1 MVTAAALVAAFLA
14 CLAPGDPA
22 FAARR
27 SHPLS
32 LFGDLFSDRPMRLR
46 GSVHSETKA
55 HSDAKVPLP
64 RPRPDEAPAAAPP
77 PAASSKTVPTEPG
90 KPAAPAATATPAP
103 APTPSACRLALTE
116 EIAIAPSIPDI
127 HGPGGCGGEDLVR
140 LEAIVLPDK
149 HRVSLKPAATLRCGM
164 AAALADWIRSDVEP
178 LAESVGSRL
187 SDLDNFDSYD
197 CRGRNGVAGALLS
210 EHGRANA
217 LDVRGWKLA
226 NGQSIGLT
234 DRNVPRGLRETVL
247 HSVCAR
253 FTTVLGPGSDGY
265 HEDHIHLDL
274 MERHN
279 NYKICQ
285 WNVWDPMPQIAPLM
299 PAVRP
304 AEAPPREVAGRSD
317 KDQDDDKGHQAK
329 PDATGSDEPEA
340 TGDAGPDGA
349 GQANSPSKNSQAGQ
363 PRSGKSKAGKSKA
376 GKSKAD
382 ASKSD
387 KSKSDS
393 DESQPEKPATKKRRQ
408 DRRS

>member
-1 MVTAAALVAAFLA
+1 MVTVAAALLA

-27 SHPLS
+27 SKPLN
-32 LFGDLFSDRPMRLR
+32 LLGDLFSDRPVRLR
-46 GSVHSETKA
+46 GSVHSEAKA

-64 RPRPDEAPAAAPP
+64 KPRPDEAPAAAP
-77 PAASSKTVPTEPG
+77 AATSKTEPAEPG
-90 KPAAPAATATPAP
+90 KPATPTATATPAP
-103 APTPSACRLALTE
+103 TPQPSACRLALTE

-127 HGPGGCGGEDLVR
+127 HEPGGCGGEDLVR

-149 HRVSLKPAATLRCGM
+149 QRVSLKPAATLRCGM
-164 AAALADWIRSDVEP
+164 AAALADWVRSDVEP
-178 LAESVGSRL
+178 LAEGLGSKLSV
-187 SDLDNFDSYD
+187 LDNFDSYE
-197 CRGRNGVAGALLS
+197 CRGRNRVAGALLS

-217 LDVRGWKLA
+217 LDVRGMKLA

-253 FTTVLGPGSDGY
+253 FMTVLGPGSDGY

-274 MERHN
+274 MQRHN

-299 PAVRP
+299 PAARP

-317 KDQDDDKGHQAK
+317 KDEEDDKGHEAK
-329 PDATGSDEPEA
+329 PDAPPAGSAES
-340 TGDAGPDGA
+340 DAAEDGK
-349 GQANSPSKNSQAGQ
+349 GQADSHRNSQPSKST
-363 PRSGKSKAGKSKA
+363 
-376 GKSKAD
+376 
-382 ASKSD
+382 
-387 KSKSDS
+387 
-393 DESQPEKPATKKRRQ
+393 TKKRRQ
-408 DRRS
+408 NRRS